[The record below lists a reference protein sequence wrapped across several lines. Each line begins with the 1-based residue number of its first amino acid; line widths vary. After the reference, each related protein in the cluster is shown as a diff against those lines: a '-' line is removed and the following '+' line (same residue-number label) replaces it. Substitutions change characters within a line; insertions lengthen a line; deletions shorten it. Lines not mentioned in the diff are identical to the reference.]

1 MAFLNQS
8 DPDLAKAV
16 YRQCA
21 IWRLDFHFWQPITS
35 AFFHAGFMHIF
46 GNMLFLLVFGP
57 SVEDRLGRFWY
68 LLFYL
73 AGATLSG
80 LAHIAAE
87 TNPAIGASGAV
98 AAVSG
103 AFLVLFPHVR
113 IKCIWFFFI
122 ISIIHAPAWWLIGL
136 FIVLDLIAE
145 VFSPDNGIAN
155 IAHLGG
161 YAFGAGLSILLLLT
175 KILPRER
182 YDMFSLAQQRK
193 RRAEFRVASEMHKL
207 AGVYQGDQE
216 LDPQTA
222 DIADHRAKIGSMVS
236 QRDLPGACELYLQM
250 LKRFAQP
257 TQSVSKGKGK
267 HKQADTS
274 KLLTLH
280 RDAQYQIANHFYQSG
295 QRTES
300 AEAFARLLDTYP
312 EDTERTVITVLLA
325 RIRAHDLGDPVGA
338 IELLE
343 ELGSKMHDADTQAL
357 IDQELGSV
365 RDLIDTPTDTS
376 KDPQP

>member
-68 LLFYL
+68 LLFYM

-87 TNPAIGASGAV
+87 INPAIGASGAV

-161 YAFGAGLSILLLLT
+161 YAFGAGLSLVLLLT
-175 KILPRER
+175 KILPREQ

-193 RRAEFRVASEMHKL
+193 RRSEFRVASEMHKL

-250 LKRFAQP
+250 LERFAQP
-257 TQSVSKGKGK
+257 TETKRKGKE
-267 HKQADTS
+267 ADTS

-343 ELGSKMHDADTQAL
+343 ELASKMHDADTQAL

-365 RDLIDTPTDTS
+365 RDLIDTQP

>member
-1 MAFLNQS
+1 MAFLHQS
-8 DPDLAKAV
+8 DPDLSGEIYA
-16 YRQCA
+16 QCA
-21 IWRLDFHFWQPITS
+21 ISRGDFHVWQPITS

-57 SVEDRLGRFWY
+57 SVEDRLGRFWF
-68 LLFYL
+68 LLFYM

-87 TNPAIGASGAV
+87 INPAIGASGAV

-122 ISIIHAPAWWLIGL
+122 IHAPAWWLIGL
-136 FIVLDLIAE
+136 FVVLDLMAQ
-145 VFSPDNGIAN
+145 VFTPENGIAN

-161 YAFGAGLSILLLLT
+161 YAFGAGLSLVLLLT
-175 KILPRER
+175 KLLPREQ

-193 RRAEFRVASEMHKL
+193 RRSEFRVASEIHKL

-216 LDPQTA
+216 LDPQMA

-236 QRDLPGACELYLQM
+236 QRDLPGACALYLQM
-250 LKRFAQP
+250 LERFAQP
-257 TQSVSKGKGK
+257 TDTKRKG
-267 HKQADTS
+267 KQADTS

-312 EDTERTVITVLLA
+312 EDSERTVITVLLA

-343 ELGSKMHDADTQAL
+343 ELGSKMHDADTQAI
-357 IDQELGSV
+357 IDQELDSV
-365 RDLIDTPTDTS
+365 RALIRETPKDTPNDPP
-376 KDPQP
+376 KDPHP

>member
-8 DPDLAKAV
+8 DPDLAKAIV
-16 YRQCA
+16 FQAGISRGN
-21 IWRLDFHFWQPITS
+21 FHFWQPITS

-57 SVEDRLGRFWY
+57 SVEDRLGRFWF
-68 LLFYL
+68 LLFYM
-73 AGATLSG
+73 AGAILSG
-80 LAHIAAE
+80 LAHIAAD
-87 TNPAIGASGAV
+87 TSSAIGASGAV

-161 YAFGAGLSILLLLT
+161 YAFGAGLSLVLLLT

-182 YDMFSLAQQRK
+182 YDLFSLAQQRK
-193 RRAEFRVASEMHKL
+193 RRSEFRVASEMHKL

-250 LKRFAQP
+250 LERFAQP
-257 TQSVSKGKGK
+257 TETKRKG
-267 HKQADTS
+267 KQADTS

-312 EDTERTVITVLLA
+312 EDSERTVITVLLA
-325 RIRAHDLGDPVGA
+325 RIRAHDLGDPMGA

-343 ELGSKMHDADTQAL
+343 ELASKMHDADTQAL

-376 KDPQP
+376 KDQQS